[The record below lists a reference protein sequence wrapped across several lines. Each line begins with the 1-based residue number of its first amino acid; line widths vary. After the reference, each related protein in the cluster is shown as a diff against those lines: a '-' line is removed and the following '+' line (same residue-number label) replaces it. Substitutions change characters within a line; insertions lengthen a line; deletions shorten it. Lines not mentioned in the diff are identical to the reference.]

1 VQYKKEIDIYC
12 TKQIKIFTMKNMRKL
27 NKSDLRV
34 IKGGIIPIGCNSWD
48 PKVRCC
54 RSWDAE
60 HAGNPTCADSP
71 PSFA

>member
-1 VQYKKEIDIYC
+1 
-12 TKQIKIFTMKNMRKL
+12 MKNMRKL

-71 PSFA
+71 PSFV